1 MEKINLYINSKN
13 KKTTENINNLNI
25 SLPNGFLTVSRDE
38 YFILTINSFHM
49 FATWYNC
56 NSLNSAYKLVSRKQD
71 TSIFNILYFT
81 LQQGNPNIND
91 IIIMLNASL
100 SGFVISSYD
109 KLTNKIFYKR
119 DPILTQNEASNY
131 NLYLTPINSSS
142 FLGIENN
149 NEFEITFTGSYSSNS
164 INVIAVKAINIKVGG
179 DINFLDDT
187 IDNYSSTL
195 YQPNNIIFQKVVDT
209 KRNNILSYNNE
220 DGSNNFSHVLAN
232 NSSGQINN
240 FLLSIL
246 DQDLNFISDIS
257 DYLLHLQ
264 FTRMKKRTSD
274 TILLNIL
281 EYIKDLFL
289 MIGNFIYPSK
299 FATTQQEQQLQFL
312 ESVKPF
318 QKYSN
323 PY

>member
-1 MEKINLYINSKN
+1 MEKINVYINSKN

-38 YFILTINSFHM
+38 YFVLTINSFHM

-91 IIIMLNASL
+91 IVLMLNNIL
-100 SGFVISSYD
+100 IGYVITTYD
-109 KLTNKIFYKR
+109 KITNKLIYKR
-119 DPILTQNEASNY
+119 DPILTQDTLTNY
-131 NLYLTPINSSS
+131 QIYLSPLNCSS
-142 FLGIENN
+142 FIGIDNN
-149 NEFEITFTGSYSSNS
+149 SELEITFNGSYSSNS
-164 INVIAVKAINIKVGG
+164 INVITVKAINIKVGG
-179 DINFLDDT
+179 DINLFDDT

-289 MIGNFIYPSK
+289 MIGNYIYPSK
-299 FATTQQEQQLQFL
+299 FATAQQEQMLYL
-312 ESVKPF
+312 DSTKPY
-318 QKYSN
+318 QKYNN

>member
-81 LQQGNPNIND
+81 LQPGNPNIND
-91 IIIMLNASL
+91 IVAMLNNSL
-100 SGFVISSYD
+100 IGYVITTYD
-109 KLTNKIFYKR
+109 KITNKLIYKR
-119 DPILTQNEASNY
+119 DSILTQDTLTNY
-131 NLYLTPINSSS
+131 KIYLSPLNCSS
-142 FLGIENN
+142 FLGIDNN
-149 NEFEITFTGSYSSNS
+149 SELEIPFTVVYSPNI
-164 INVIAVKAINIKVGG
+164 INVITVKAINIKVNG

-187 IDNYSSTL
+187 IDNYSSVL
-195 YQPNNIIFQKVVDT
+195 YQPNNIIFQKVIDT
-209 KRNNILSYNNE
+209 KRNSMLQYDNIDN
-220 DGSNNFSHVLAN
+220 SNNFSHVLASQ
-232 NSSGQINN
+232 SSGQINN
-240 FLLSIL
+240 FSLSIL
-246 DQDLNFISDIS
+246 DQDLNLISDIS

-264 FTRMKKRTSD
+264 FIRMKKRNSE
-274 TILLNIL
+274 TILLSIL

-289 MIGNFIYPSK
+289 MIGNYIYPSK
-299 FATTQQEQQLQFL
+299 FATTQQEQMLYL
-312 ESVKPF
+312 DSTKPY
-318 QKYSN
+318 QKYNN